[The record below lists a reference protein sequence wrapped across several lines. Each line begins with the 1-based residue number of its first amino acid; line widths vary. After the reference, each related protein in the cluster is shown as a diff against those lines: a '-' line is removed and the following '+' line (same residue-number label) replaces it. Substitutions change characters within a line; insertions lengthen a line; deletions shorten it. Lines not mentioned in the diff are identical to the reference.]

1 MPHLK
6 SKSDNRFTPIEKS
19 PIRQETCELRRVFAL
34 RSGSILACRMNGGN
48 SEAKAATL
56 GCILPPGFS
65 AGTDGARHGAAVR
78 LEDLTLV

>member
-1 MPHLK
+1 
-6 SKSDNRFTPIEKS
+6 
-19 PIRQETCELRRVFAL
+19 
-34 RSGSILACRMNGGN
+34 MNGGN

-56 GCILPPGFS
+56 GCILLPGFS